1 MADKSSPLK
10 RERTGDRL
18 VFQPRQIQPRHLL
31 AGRLSVR
38 LELKYSVPGILT
50 FLLLSVG
57 ELHAQP
63 NTTLAGTEN
72 VLVYPSIAVAVNKAV
87 VIRLPQKASKVA
99 VTQPKIAE
107 VEVVSPDTLLI
118 HGRAVG
124 ATSLVIWF
132 EEPVISK
139 ERR

>member
-1 MADKSSPLK
+1 M
-10 RERTGDRL
+10 
-18 VFQPRQIQPRHLL
+18 
-31 AGRLSVR
+31 
-38 LELKYSVPGILT
+38 KYGVPGILT
-50 FLLLSVG
+50 FLLLSAG

-63 NTTLAGTEN
+63 DTTMAATEN

-87 VIRLPQKASKVA
+87 VIRLPKKATRVA

-107 VEVVSPDTLLI
+107 VEVVSPDTVLI

-132 EEPVISK
+132 EG
-139 ERR
+139 R

>member
-1 MADKSSPLK
+1 MLSQ
-10 RERTGDRL
+10 T
-18 VFQPRQIQPRHLL
+18 RHWQ
-31 AGRLSVR
+31 GQKMFSCIPQSLSR
-38 LELKYSVPGILT
+38 ST
-50 FLLLSVG
+50 R
-57 ELHAQP
+57 
-63 NTTLAGTEN
+63 
-72 VLVYPSIAVAVNKAV
+72 AV
-87 VIRLPQKASKVA
+87 VIRLPKKVTKVA

>member
-10 RERTGDRL
+10 RARNGDRL

-38 LELKYSVPGILT
+38 LELKYLVPGILT

>member
-1 MADKSSPLK
+1 M
-10 RERTGDRL
+10 
-18 VFQPRQIQPRHLL
+18 
-31 AGRLSVR
+31 
-38 LELKYSVPGILT
+38 VPGILT
-50 FLLLSVG
+50 FLLLSAG

-72 VLVYPSIAVAVNKAV
+72 VLVYPSIVVAVNKAV
-87 VIRLPQKASKVA
+87 VIRLPKKASKVA

>member
-1 MADKSSPLK
+1 M
-10 RERTGDRL
+10 
-18 VFQPRQIQPRHLL
+18 
-31 AGRLSVR
+31 
-38 LELKYSVPGILT
+38 KYVVPGILT
-50 FLLLSVG
+50 FLLLSAG

-72 VLVYPSIAVAVNKAV
+72 VLVFPLIAVAVNKAV
-87 VIRLPQKASKVA
+87 VIRLPKKATKVA

-118 HGRAVG
+118 HGRAIG

>member
-1 MADKSSPLK
+1 M
-10 RERTGDRL
+10 
-18 VFQPRQIQPRHLL
+18 
-31 AGRLSVR
+31 
-38 LELKYSVPGILT
+38 KYVVPGILT
-50 FLLLSVG
+50 FLLLSAG

-63 NTTLAGTEN
+63 DTTLAGAEN

-87 VIRLPQKASKVA
+87 VIRLPKKVTKIA
-99 VTQPKIAE
+99 VSQPKIAE

-132 EEPVISK
+132 EEPIISK
-139 ERR
+139 D

>member
-1 MADKSSPLK
+1 
-10 RERTGDRL
+10 
-18 VFQPRQIQPRHLL
+18 V
-31 AGRLSVR
+31 
-38 LELKYSVPGILT
+38 VPGILT
-50 FLLLSVG
+50 FLLLSAG

-72 VLVYPSIAVAVNKAV
+72 VLVYPSIVVAVNKAV
-87 VIRLPQKASKVA
+87 VIRLPKKASKVA
-99 VTQPKIAE
+99 VTQPNIAE

>member
-1 MADKSSPLK
+1 MKH
-10 RERTGDRL
+10 
-18 VFQPRQIQPRHLL
+18 V
-31 AGRLSVR
+31 
-38 LELKYSVPGILT
+38 VPGILT
-50 FLLLSVG
+50 FLLLSAG

-63 NTTLAGTEN
+63 DTTLAGAEN

-87 VIRLPQKASKVA
+87 VIRLPKKVTKIA
-99 VTQPKIAE
+99 VSQPKIAE

-132 EEPVISK
+132 EEPIISK
-139 ERR
+139 D

>member
-1 MADKSSPLK
+1 VS
-10 RERTGDRL
+10 G
-18 VFQPRQIQPRHLL
+18 
-31 AGRLSVR
+31 LSR
-38 LELKYSVPGILT
+38 CLMKYVVPGVLT
-50 FLLLSVG
+50 FLLLSAG
-57 ELHAQP
+57 GLHAQP

-87 VIRLPQKASKVA
+87 VIRLLKKATKVA

-132 EEPVISK
+132 EEP
-139 ERR
+139 

>member
-1 MADKSSPLK
+1 MKH
-10 RERTGDRL
+10 
-18 VFQPRQIQPRHLL
+18 V
-31 AGRLSVR
+31 
-38 LELKYSVPGILT
+38 VPGILI
-50 FLLLSVG
+50 FLLLSAG
-57 ELHAQP
+57 DLQAQP

-87 VIRLPQKASKVA
+87 VIRLPKKATKVA
-99 VTQPKIAE
+99 VSQPKIAE

-132 EEPVISK
+132 EG
-139 ERR
+139 R